1 MNADTKKTALKKTA
15 PKKNAEPA
23 SFEDALERL
32 EEVNEKLEQGEP
44 TLEEAIDLYTEGMKL
59 AKFCRDRLGRAEKQ
73 IKILLEKNGA
83 MVEADFEDKD

>member
-1 MNADTKKTALKKTA
+1 MNADTKKTAIKKLAKKTTS
-15 PKKNAEPA
+15 EPA

-44 TLEEAIDLYTEGMKL
+44 TLEEAIDLYTEGMNL
-59 AKFCRDRLGRAEKQ
+59 AKFCRDRLGKAEKQ

-83 MVEADFEDKD
+83 MVEADFEESD